1 MLIPISITSKGQ
13 AFLPKSVR
21 DQTGIKAGTRA
32 FVSIVNGKAVIEPAP
47 TLEEIQS
54 YFKKPKGFKPP
65 TKTEQKKTVFDAVV
79 EKFRKKGFSSKT

>member
-13 AFLPKSVR
+13 AFLPKSIR
-21 DQTGIKAGTRA
+21 DQTGIKAGARA

-65 TKTEQKKTVFDAVV
+65 TKEELKKTVADAVIQ
-79 EKFRKKGFSSKT
+79 KFRKKGFIPKA